1 MATAANEGQGVGVF
15 LSITARTGDGPDE
28 PPATDVGHLLHK
40 HPERVHTAATTG
52 GSVHVLYPVATAT
65 ECTVAVV
72 LDIDPLDLGPGGA
85 GRRGRGRAPG
95 GEGAGLGEYVNDRP
109 YAATSLLA
117 VALGAV
123 FRTAMAGRC
132 RTRPELVDRLWD
144 LRVDV
149 PALPS
154 GSRSGAPD
162 LVEHLFAPLGWQVDA
177 RPVPLDTT
185 RPDWGDSPYVT
196 LVLTGTQRIAD
207 ALAHLY
213 VLLPV
218 LDGIKHY
225 WVGDD
230 EVDKLLRAG
239 ERWLPR
245 HPERE
250 LITRRYLAHQGGLV
264 RAALARLAD
273 VDDTPA
279 EALDDAVPDD
289 AGSEAAGSEAAGSEA
304 AGSEAAGSEAAGSEA
319 AGSDAAGPGAAGP
332 EAGGGGVRP
341 LVRLRH
347 EAVLAAVT
355 ASGARRVIDWGCG
368 DGALLRHLL
377 ALPQLT
383 EIVGVDVSSRALEIA
398 ARRLRLDRLPENT
411 AAERLAERVRLLQ
424 SSLTYTDARLRGYDA
439 AVLMEVVEHVDAE
452 RLPALEH
459 AVFGAARPGTV
470 VVTTPNVE
478 HNVRYGLRPGQLRHP
493 DHRFEWTRAEVAA
506 WTGAV
511 ADRYGYAV
519 GPGGVGDDDP
529 EVGPPTQLAVLTREG
544 AA

>member
-1 MATAANEGQGVGVF
+1 MATAASEGQGVGVF
-15 LSITARTGDGPDE
+15 LSITARTDGGPVE

-40 HPERVHTAATTG
+40 HPERVHTAAATG

-72 LDIDPLDLGPGGA
+72 LDVDPLDLGPGGA
-85 GRRGRGRAPG
+85 GRRGRGRPPG
-95 GEGAGLGEYVNDRP
+95 GEGAGLGEYINDRP

-132 RTRPELVDRLWD
+132 PARPELVDRLWH

-154 GSRSGAPD
+154 GSASGGAD
-162 LVEHLFAPLGWQVDA
+162 LVERLFAPLGWQVDA

-196 LVLTGTQRIAD
+196 LVLTGTQRVAD

-218 LDGIKHY
+218 LDGTKHY

-239 ERWLPR
+239 ERWLPG

-250 LITRRYLAHQGGLV
+250 LIARRYLAHQSGLV
-264 RAALARLAD
+264 RAALARPAD
-273 VDDTPA
+273 VDDTSP
-279 EALDDAVPDD
+279 EAVDDAVPE
-289 AGSEAAGSEAAGSEA
+289 EA
-304 AGSEAAGSEAAGSEA
+304 
-319 AGSDAAGPGAAGP
+319 
-332 EAGGGGVRP
+332 GGGVRP
-341 LVRLRH
+341 LVQLRH

-355 ASGARRVIDWGCG
+355 ASGARRMIDWGCG

-377 ALPQLT
+377 ALPQVA

-411 AAERLAERVRLLQ
+411 AGERLARRVRLLQ

-470 VVTTPNVE
+470 VVTTPNAE

-493 DHRFEWTRAEVAA
+493 DHRFEWTRAEFAA
-506 WTGAV
+506 WTAAV
-511 ADRYGYAV
+511 AGRYGYAV
-519 GPGGVGDDDP
+519 GLGGVGDDDP
-529 EVGPPTQLAVLTREG
+529 EVGAPTQLAVLTREG